1 MHDLCDKEGEK
12 EGTAVIGKCEVIGKC
27 SIEKL
32 GLKLINEKNED
43 SGYKEGMFRS
53 GEWDELGIGVRTC
66 SVTIIYMGKSW
77 EMKLWP

>member
-43 SGYKEGMFRS
+43 SRLQGRDVQIRGM
-53 GEWDELGIGVRTC
+53 G
-66 SVTIIYMGKSW
+66 
-77 EMKLWP
+77 